1 MGLNLKDL
9 VVREKTTLEAFST
22 KVIAID
28 AYNAI
33 YQFLASIRGPDGLQ
47 LTDSEGRITSHL
59 SGLLYRN
66 VNFLSLGI
74 KPVYVFDGKPPSL
87 KTAEI
92 ERRKQTKKDATVK
105 YEKAIAEGNME
116 DARKFAQQTT
126 SMKDGM
132 VKESKKFLTYFGIPY
147 IDAPSEGE
155 ATAAHLTN
163 TGQAYASASQDY
175 DSILCGAKRL
185 VRNFTSS
192 GRRKIPNRNT
202 YIDVLP
208 EIIETQKVWQL
219 DYFFFVDSVFNFPTN
234 HACAICEEIIRREVK
249 IKWYANVNPVG
260 ISDEMASLMARSGC
274 IGADV
279 GIDVASAEMLQR
291 MGKGFTQTDIAKAS
305 ACYRKAGIATSFQ
318 LLLGGPGET
327 RDTIIEG
334 FKFLEGIPQPDNI
347 LTVFGI
353 RIYPNTPLFEVA
365 RPEDIVFMGEK
376 GDYLSPTFH
385 LPHDFTQ
392 NDFQMVEDWCKQYPH
407 WSTPLNPWQYFNVMR
422 ATRAPKFGKFK
433 IKQ

>member
-9 VVREKTTLEAFST
+9 VVRKKTNLEAFST

-47 LTDSEGRITSHL
+47 LSDSEGRITSHL

-92 ERRKQTKKDATVK
+92 ERRKQIKKDATVK
-105 YEKAIAEGNME
+105 YEKAVAAGNLE
-116 DARKFAQQTT
+116 DARKYAQQTT

-132 VKESKKFLTYFGIPY
+132 VKESKQILTYFGIPY

-163 TGQAYASASQDY
+163 TGQAYASASQDF

-185 VRNFTSS
+185 IRNFTNS

-202 YIDVLP
+202 YIDVVP
-208 EIIETQKVWQL
+208 EIIETQKTLEALELTREQL
-219 DYFFFVDSVFNFPTN
+219 
-234 HACAICEEIIRREVK
+234 I
-249 IKWYANVNPVG
+249 
-260 ISDEMASLMARSGC
+260 
-274 IGADV
+274 DV
-279 GIDVASAEMLQR
+279 GILIGTDFNPN
-291 MGKGFTQTDIAKAS
+291 GFDRI
-305 ACYRKAGIATSFQ
+305 
-318 LLLGGPGET
+318 GPKT
-327 RDTIIEG
+327 ALKMIKQYSR
-334 FKFLEGIPQPDNI
+334 LEDIPQIQEQLQEID
-347 LTVFGI
+347 FQQI
-353 RIYPNTPLFEVA
+353 REIFQNPEVA
-365 RPEDIVFMGEK
+365 DVEEIVFSEIDYEGMINYLVKERSFSEDRIQSTLNRLKKALEK
-376 GDYLSPTFH
+376 KS
-385 LPHDFTQ
+385 Q
-392 NDFQMVEDWCKQYPH
+392 NLDQWF
-407 WSTPLNPWQYFNVMR
+407 
-422 ATRAPKFGKFK
+422 
-433 IKQ
+433 

>member
-9 VVREKTTLEAFST
+9 VIREKTTLEAFSN
-22 KVIAID
+22 KIIAID

-92 ERRKQTKKDATVK
+92 ERRKQIKKDATIK
-105 YEKAIAEGNME
+105 YEKAISEGNLE
-116 DARKFAQQTT
+116 DARKYAQQTT

-132 VKESKKFLTYFGIPY
+132 VKESKEFLTYFGIPF
-147 IDAPSEGE
+147 IEAPSEGE

-202 YIDVLP
+202 YIDIVP
-208 EIIETQKVWQL
+208 EIIETKKTLESVKMSREELIDIGILIGTDFNPNGFERIGPKTALKLIKQHKRLEDIPQIQEQL
-219 DYFFFVDSVFNFPTN
+219 N
-234 HACAICEEIIRREVK
+234 EIKFEQIRKIFLNPEV
-249 IKWYANVNPVG
+249 ANV
-260 ISDEMASLMARSGC
+260 DE
-274 IGADV
+274 I
-279 GIDVASAEMLQR
+279 
-291 MGKGFTQTDIAKAS
+291 
-305 ACYRKAGIATSFQ
+305 
-318 LLLGGPGET
+318 
-327 RDTIIEG
+327 
-334 FKFLEGIPQPDNI
+334 KFNEVDYEGIVNYLVKERSFSED
-347 LTVFGI
+347 
-353 RIYPNTPLFEVA
+353 RIQSTLNRLKKA
-365 RPEDIVFMGEK
+365 LEK
-376 GDYLSPTFH
+376 KS
-385 LPHDFTQ
+385 Q
-392 NDFQMVEDWCKQYPH
+392 NLDQWF
-407 WSTPLNPWQYFNVMR
+407 
-422 ATRAPKFGKFK
+422 
-433 IKQ
+433 

>member
-47 LTDSEGRITSHL
+47 LSDSEGKITSHL

-92 ERRKQTKKDATVK
+92 ERRKQIKKDATVK
-105 YEKAIAEGNME
+105 YEKAVAAGNLE
-116 DARKFAQQTT
+116 DARKYAQQTT

-132 VKESKKFLTYFGIPY
+132 VKESKQILTYFGIPY

-163 TGQAYASASQDY
+163 TGQAYASASQDF

-185 VRNFTSS
+185 IRNFTNS

-202 YIDVLP
+202 YIDVVP
-208 EIIETQKVWQL
+208 EIIETQKTLEALESTREQL
-219 DYFFFVDSVFNFPTN
+219 
-234 HACAICEEIIRREVK
+234 I
-249 IKWYANVNPVG
+249 
-260 ISDEMASLMARSGC
+260 
-274 IGADV
+274 DV
-279 GIDVASAEMLQR
+279 GILIGTDFNPN
-291 MGKGFTQTDIAKAS
+291 GFDRI
-305 ACYRKAGIATSFQ
+305 
-318 LLLGGPGET
+318 GPKT
-327 RDTIIEG
+327 ALKMIKQHSR
-334 FKFLEGIPQPDNI
+334 LEDIPQIQEQLQEID
-347 LTVFGI
+347 FQQI
-353 RIYPNTPLFEVA
+353 RKIFQNPEVA
-365 RPEDIVFMGEK
+365 DVEEIVFNEI
-376 GDYLSPTFH
+376 DYEGMTNYLVKERSFSEDRIQST
-385 LPHDFTQ
+385 LNRLKKALERKSQ
-392 NDFQMVEDWCKQYPH
+392 NLDQWF
-407 WSTPLNPWQYFNVMR
+407 
-422 ATRAPKFGKFK
+422 
-433 IKQ
+433 